1 MRFRV
6 VVNGKEYLVEVEEIE
21 GEISVKSLELV
32 ESTKVEEKP
41 QPREEK
47 VEEKREEVEKT
58 KEEMVQA
65 KAPAPS
71 AGGKVVKAP
80 LPGKVTRVMVKPGDK
95 VSSGDVLLY
104 IEAMKME
111 NEIVAPS
118 DGEVAQVFVKPG
130 EVVET
135 DQPLVELR

>member
-1 MRFRV
+1 MKFRV
-6 VVNGKEYLVEVEEIE
+6 VVNGKEYIVEVEEIE

-32 ESTKVEEKP
+32 ESVKREEEKP
-41 QPREEK
+41 QPKEEK
-47 VEEKREEVEKT
+47 VEEKKEEVEKV
-58 KEEMVQA
+58 KEKAPA

-71 AGGKVVKAP
+71 AGGNVVKAP

-118 DGEVAQVFVKPG
+118 DGEVVQVFVKPG
-130 EVVET
+130 DVVET